1 MGARHRFRLSI
12 MGSLT
17 SSDLDF
23 QPETE
28 EVPGQESGMRH
39 LLGLS
44 WQQLSQSTFPSV
56 WVRLLGSHLP
66 PHFPAARRLMSNVCS
81 AAVDSFMGR
90 LLCYGSQ
97 SSHQP
102 GVQIRTRKSIQ
113 LLISEP
119 MRSQHPEP

>member
-1 MGARHRFRLSI
+1 MGTRHRFRLSI

-17 SSDLDF
+17 SSDIDF

-28 EVPGQESGMRH
+28 EVPGQESGTLH

-66 PHFPAARRLMSNVCS
+66 PHFPAARRLMSNVANVKKAKCQQPWIALWGAYYAM
-81 AAVDSFMGR
+81 AASPHTNPVCR
-90 LLCYGSQ
+90 
-97 SSHQP
+97 
-102 GVQIRTRKSIQ
+102 
-113 LLISEP
+113 
-119 MRSQHPEP
+119 